1 MSEFKT
7 FNAVVKEWLYKYFEK
22 YPEKR
27 NVIIKQ
33 LDQKEDVVD
42 MMPHAISD
50 IMCSVIGMFFVNKK
64 YNCNL
69 WEWDLV
75 KKRILR
81 PFNDEPSIVSNFL
94 EKVMKE
100 AKVDDIPFLVNF
112 QKAFLSSEF
121 EYVLEHT

>member
-1 MSEFKT
+1 MSEFKM

-27 NVIIKQ
+27 NVIIEQ

-42 MMPHAISD
+42 MMAHAISD
-50 IMCSVIGMFFVNKK
+50 IMCSAIGMFFVNNK
-64 YNCNL
+64 YNYNL

-81 PFNDEPSIVSNFL
+81 PFNVTPSIVSNFL
-94 EKVMKE
+94 EEVMEE
-100 AKVDDIPFLVNF
+100 AKVGDIPFF
-112 QKAFLSSEF
+112 GEFSEGVF
-121 EYVLEHT
+121 E